1 MAKLIH
7 QTHNQPTEILKK
19 QHIEKLTVKSKFTS
33 TIPLASNQRFR
44 KTYFEKKFRSNTFCY
59 GQNRT
64 SKSFTEKSESKNA
77 TSLKNPPSSDAFTV
91 QYNSSKVTTQRNNG
105 NSSELNT
112 VTLSNHSKNR
122 VLLSE
127 NPQGIMQ
134 SQKFSFNA
142 KSPKTPQDETDNF
155 KTKMRRYQELQ
166 RKVNDLS
173 YQMPS
178 SDYDEDDSAMPQLK
192 ADLEQFFKA

>member
-1 MAKLIH
+1 
-7 QTHNQPTEILKK
+7 LK
-19 QHIEKLTVKSKFTS
+19 Q
-33 TIPLASNQRFR
+33 
-44 KTYFEKKFRSNTFCY
+44 
-59 GQNRT
+59 
-64 SKSFTEKSESKNA
+64 
-77 TSLKNPPSSDAFTV
+77 PPSNGSFTV

-112 VTLSNHSKNR
+112 LTLSNHSKNH

-127 NPQGIMQ
+127 NPKGILQ
-134 SQKFSFNA
+134 SQRISFNA
-142 KSPKTPQDETDNF
+142 KSPKTPKQNETDNF

-192 ADLEQFFKA
+192 ADLEQFFKAQNQVKKGPKRSLKRETLSSQTLPSVKMFSEKKKQTRPEPEKEDNETNLGTQNSKIAL